1 MANNLNYHSR
11 DLSGFYNSS
20 QNSSQSE
27 NDMSRYNGSQFRNQ
41 NFNKWTKSDQYN
53 GNNEPSNHFENNGR
67 QFRNQ
72 NSNKWTKSDQNN
84 GHSEP
89 SNHFENNGGQFRNQN
104 FNKWTKSDQHNGHSE
119 PSNHFENNGRQ
130 FRNQNDNKWTKS
142 NQYNGSNEPSN
153 HFEDRSEVNR
163 NNGRIFRNKNFK
175 KQDKSD
181 QNNGNNGNNGNN
193 ETSTHLEDRSEVNKN
208 NGKQFRN
215 KNVHKRNKNDQNNG
229 NTVNNEPSN
238 HVRDKSKYTSRY
250 SLDERVSPL
259 LEKSNMFVLH
269 ASTFKLI
276 FQNRNFGETPRDPLP
291 LNPYTKKPYTKK
303 YHRMLQK
310 RMELPVWKY
319 KDQFMEMLDK
329 NKISIVVGET
339 GSVPAT
345 LPHFVERLSYLNE
358 IFSDPIPQWCIE
370 YSNSMGKKLVACT
383 QPRKRPAVSLAERVS
398 QEMEVQ
404 LGETVGYS
412 IRFEN
417 VTSIKTKL
425 NLFNILKRIL
435 KSTTLELPLWT
446 ETSQPWRLVMSYVQV
461 KANVLGLNTKHVNK
475 NYSIFACKYFWSSF
489 QTAIDGSLLDEFIKY
504 FKNAPVLKIPG
515 FTHPVELIYSPSL
528 QPSYADAAV
537 RQAVEIHRSETKKGD
552 ILIFLTGQE
561 EINKACTD
569 INKEL
574 RKYGTQLGKV
584 ACIPLYSTLSQKA
597 QKRIYEQPPKDVKG
611 TIGRKI
617 IISTNI
623 AETSLTIDGVTFVI
637 DSGYT
642 KQKTYDPK
650 TRMESLQV
658 TDISKAS
665 ANQRKGRAGRTA
677 PGKCFR
683 LYTEAKYNEMK
694 ESTKPEI
701 LRSNL
706 ATLVLS
712 LKKLGI
718 HDVLNFDYIDAP
730 DKNSI
735 ANAIEILKT
744 LEALDSNGGLTNL
757 GASMADFPLEP
768 QLSRMLILAKE
779 FDCTEEILTIAA
791 MLSVPNCYVSSSEK
805 KTVQEDKEQSN
816 KAEDSRETK
825 EYREAKCCF
834 SHSDGDHHTLLNVYN
849 EFIENKQSV
858 EWCED
863 YCVKHGMMV
872 QAKKARDQLSRIMK
886 NLGLNENYVKIVY
899 DEDDEETDIDIRIGK
914 TLASGFFMQV
924 AKLDR
929 FHKGVHYYTCN
940 GNFEAQLQQN
950 TSCINAD
957 YAIYNEFI
965 KTKRSYISIVSR
977 IEPHWLPLK
986 NEISCAEEP
995 THIIN
1000 PYDNLER
1007 KYETYLDEDYDFD
1020 ATSSSDQLF
1029 PERSTSIDAS
1039 VSSSSAQFRS
1049 KFNLSAKAD
1058 IRSPALG
1065 STRIQIPLELNMS
1078 SSRETYHPLQ
1088 TTSSSNRKSVANQIR
1103 SSVPQKDHNN
1113 KSNYE
1118 RYPVAPRKPS
1128 STEVRRFTMYDLVI
1142 CEI

>member
-1 MANNLNYHSR
+1 MLVRVFRGITPFQIHLTANTKLDHVVSSLY
-11 DLSGFYNSS
+11 FYLETYPYIRKRHPPPIKNPG
-20 QNSSQSE
+20 
-27 NDMSRYNGSQFRNQ
+27 Y
-41 NFNKWTKSDQYN
+41 
-53 GNNEPSNHFENNGR
+53 
-67 QFRNQ
+67 
-72 NSNKWTKSDQNN
+72 
-84 GHSEP
+84 GH
-89 SNHFENNGGQFRNQN
+89 GYR
-104 FNKWTKSDQHNGHSE
+104 T
-119 PSNHFENNGRQ
+119 
-130 FRNQNDNKWTKS
+130 
-142 NQYNGSNEPSN
+142 Y
-153 HFEDRSEVNR
+153 
-163 NNGRIFRNKNFK
+163 
-175 KQDKSD
+175 
-181 QNNGNNGNNGNN
+181 
-193 ETSTHLEDRSEVNKN
+193 
-208 NGKQFRN
+208 
-215 KNVHKRNKNDQNNG
+215 
-229 NTVNNEPSN
+229 
-238 HVRDKSKYTSRY
+238 
-250 SLDERVSPL
+250 
-259 LEKSNMFVLH
+259 
-269 ASTFKLI
+269 
-276 FQNRNFGETPRDPLP
+276 PLP

-339 GSVPAT
+339 GSGKT
-345 LPHFVERLSYLNE
+345 TQ
-358 IFSDPIPQWCIE
+358 IPQWCIE

-446 ETSQPWRLVMSYVQV
+446 ETSQPWRVIHKSFVTDGMLLREIIGNSDLNSYGV
-461 KANVLGLNTKHVNK
+461 
-475 NYSIFACKYFWSSF
+475 IF
-489 QTAIDGSLLDEFIKY
+489 LDEAHERSLTTDVLMALLKEKGFEDPNLRIVIMSATLEAEKFIKY

-1039 VSSSSAQFRS
+1039 VSSSSAQLFPERIASIDASVSSSSAQLCPERITSIDASVSSSSAQLFPEKSTSIDASVSSSMSFSRS

-1128 STEVRRFTMYDLVI
+1128 KQQKSDDSQCMIL
-1142 CEI
+1142 

>member
-1 MANNLNYHSR
+1 MLVRVFRGITPFQIHLTANTKLDHVVSSLY
-11 DLSGFYNSS
+11 FYLETYPYIRKRHPPPIKNPG
-20 QNSSQSE
+20 
-27 NDMSRYNGSQFRNQ
+27 Y
-41 NFNKWTKSDQYN
+41 
-53 GNNEPSNHFENNGR
+53 
-67 QFRNQ
+67 
-72 NSNKWTKSDQNN
+72 
-84 GHSEP
+84 GH
-89 SNHFENNGGQFRNQN
+89 GYR
-104 FNKWTKSDQHNGHSE
+104 T
-119 PSNHFENNGRQ
+119 
-130 FRNQNDNKWTKS
+130 
-142 NQYNGSNEPSN
+142 Y
-153 HFEDRSEVNR
+153 
-163 NNGRIFRNKNFK
+163 
-175 KQDKSD
+175 
-181 QNNGNNGNNGNN
+181 
-193 ETSTHLEDRSEVNKN
+193 
-208 NGKQFRN
+208 
-215 KNVHKRNKNDQNNG
+215 
-229 NTVNNEPSN
+229 
-238 HVRDKSKYTSRY
+238 
-250 SLDERVSPL
+250 
-259 LEKSNMFVLH
+259 
-269 ASTFKLI
+269 
-276 FQNRNFGETPRDPLP
+276 PLP

-339 GSVPAT
+339 GSGKT
-345 LPHFVERLSYLNE
+345 TQ
-358 IFSDPIPQWCIE
+358 IPQWCIE

-446 ETSQPWRLVMSYVQV
+446 ETSQPWRVIHKSFVTDGMLLREIIGNSDLNSYGV
-461 KANVLGLNTKHVNK
+461 
-475 NYSIFACKYFWSSF
+475 IF
-489 QTAIDGSLLDEFIKY
+489 LDEAHERSLTTDVLMALLKEKGFEDPNLRIVIMSATLEAEKFIKY

-637 DSGYT
+637 DSDFSSILKSRSKAVGAISSCELDI
-642 KQKTYDPK
+642 TYDPK

-1039 VSSSSAQFRS
+1039 VSSSSAQLFPERIASIDASVSSSSAQLCPERITSIDASVSSSSAQLFPEKSTSIDASVSSSMSFSRS

-1128 STEVRRFTMYDLVI
+1128 KQQKSDDSQCMIL
-1142 CEI
+1142 

>member
-1 MANNLNYHSR
+1 MQTPRALLVLFLEAFAFH
-11 DLSGFYNSS
+11 LG
-20 QNSSQSE
+20 
-27 NDMSRYNGSQFRNQ
+27 
-41 NFNKWTKSDQYN
+41 
-53 GNNEPSNHFENNGR
+53 
-67 QFRNQ
+67 
-72 NSNKWTKSDQNN
+72 
-84 GHSEP
+84 
-89 SNHFENNGGQFRNQN
+89 
-104 FNKWTKSDQHNGHSE
+104 
-119 PSNHFENNGRQ
+119 
-130 FRNQNDNKWTKS
+130 
-142 NQYNGSNEPSN
+142 
-153 HFEDRSEVNR
+153 RSE
-163 NNGRIFRNKNFK
+163 GRTYTYNDR
-175 KQDKSD
+175 KQW
-181 QNNGNNGNNGNN
+181 
-193 ETSTHLEDRSEVNKN
+193 
-208 NGKQFRN
+208 
-215 KNVHKRNKNDQNNG
+215 
-229 NTVNNEPSN
+229 
-238 HVRDKSKYTSRY
+238 Y
-250 SLDERVSPL
+250 RV
-259 LEKSNMFVLH
+259 
-269 ASTFKLI
+269 A
-276 FQNRNFGETPRDPLP
+276 
-291 LNPYTKKPYTKK
+291 Y
-303 YHRMLQK
+303 
-310 RMELPVWKY
+310 
-319 KDQFMEMLDK
+319 
-329 NKISIVVGET
+329 
-339 GSVPAT
+339 SVP
-345 LPHFVERLSYLNE
+345 L
-358 IFSDPIPQWCIE
+358 IPQWCIE

-425 NLFNILKRIL
+425 KFVTDGMLLREIIGNSDLNSYGVIFLDEAHERSLTTDVLMALLKEKGFEDPNLRIVIM
-435 KSTTLELPLWT
+435 SATLEA
-446 ETSQPWRLVMSYVQV
+446 E
-461 KANVLGLNTKHVNK
+461 K
-475 NYSIFACKYFWSSF
+475 
-489 QTAIDGSLLDEFIKY
+489 FIKY

-1039 VSSSSAQFRS
+1039 VSSSSAQLFPERIASIDASVSSSSAQLCPERITSIDASVSSSSAQLFPEKSTSIDASVSSSMSFSRS

-1128 STEVRRFTMYDLVI
+1128 KQQKSDDSQCMIL
-1142 CEI
+1142 

>member
-259 LEKSNMFVLH
+259 LEKSN
-269 ASTFKLI
+269 
-276 FQNRNFGETPRDPLP
+276 RNFGETPRDPLP

-339 GSVPAT
+339 GSGKT
-345 LPHFVERLSYLNE
+345 TQ
-358 IFSDPIPQWCIE
+358 IPQWCIE

-425 NLFNILKRIL
+425 KFVTDGMLLREIIGNSDLNSYGVIFLDEAHERSLTTDVLMALLKEKGFEDPNLRIVIM
-435 KSTTLELPLWT
+435 SATLEA
-446 ETSQPWRLVMSYVQV
+446 E
-461 KANVLGLNTKHVNK
+461 K
-475 NYSIFACKYFWSSF
+475 
-489 QTAIDGSLLDEFIKY
+489 FIVSKY

-791 MLSVPNCYVSSSEK
+791 MLSGKTIFYFMNFISNTYMGWANCEK

-849 EFIENKQSV
+849 EFIENLCFGAFEFILHQLPFKALIQVRSFQDKQSV

>member
-339 GSVPAT
+339 GSGKT
-345 LPHFVERLSYLNE
+345 TQ
-358 IFSDPIPQWCIE
+358 IPQWCIE

-425 NLFNILKRIL
+425 KFVTDGMLLREIIGNSDLNSYGVIFLDEAHERSLTTDVLMALLKEKGFEDPNLRIVIM
-435 KSTTLELPLWT
+435 SATLEA
-446 ETSQPWRLVMSYVQV
+446 E
-461 KANVLGLNTKHVNK
+461 K
-475 NYSIFACKYFWSSF
+475 
-489 QTAIDGSLLDEFIKY
+489 FIKY